1 MGRTGLDGRESR
13 LGGGLCGA
21 TVPDFRSGLPLIEGL
36 KPDRSFDT
44 IACGGAKG
52 SSEGFGA
59 RFAALVGG
67 SACAVFEPGAARLL
81 GTTAARGCCA
91 CGVPAQLASGCGP
104 SDGGLPGACLV
115 ETLAVGE
122 DGRVHVAPL
131 RALLAPPEADGR
143 LKVVLNG
150 AAGPYLCRPLRMGAD
165 VVVEDARSWMPP
177 SVLSACGLAEDGE
190 PCLVAAWTGKKAG
203 DALAALAPRAF
214 RRLDGPQDA
223 LLAAGL
229 ETLSMR
235 AQRASD
241 NALVAAHYLVADERI
256 AWVSYPG
263 LPDDGANDA
272 ARRTFEHGF
281 GPLVAFGLAAGPATQ
296 VAADG
301 LPAEGGAVKGGARSG
316 VRPGP
321 LPASFVLHAGLESPL
336 DIVASL
342 ERFLAGPPEGAGAWR
357 PSGAGDGNMVLP
369 GRKTALMRP
378 TAEGVGVES

>member
-13 LGGGLCGA
+13 LGGGPCGA
-21 TVPDFRSGLPLIEGL
+21 TVSDLRSDLPLLEGL

-67 SACAVFEPGAARLL
+67 SACAVLEPGAARLL
-81 GTTAARGCCA
+81 GTMAAGGGCA
-91 CGVPAQLASGCGP
+91 CGAPAQLASGCGP

-115 ETLAVGE
+115 ETLAVVE
-122 DGRVHVAPL
+122 DGRVRVAPL
-131 RALLAPPEADGR
+131 RALLAPSEADGR

-150 AAGPYLCRPLRMGAD
+150 AVGPYLCRPLRMGAD
-165 VVVEDARSWMPP
+165 VVVVEDARLWMPP

-214 RRLDGPQDA
+214 RRLDGLQDT

-235 AQRASD
+235 AQRMSD
-241 NALVAAHYLVADERI
+241 NALVAAHFLAADERV

-263 LPDDGANDA
+263 LPDDGANDS

-281 GPLVAFGLAAGPATQ
+281 GPLVAFGLAAGSATQ

-301 LPAEGGAVKGGARSG
+301 LPAEGGAGKGGARSG
-316 VRPGP
+316 IRPGP

-342 ERFLAGPPEGAGAWR
+342 ERFLAGPPEGAGA
-357 PSGAGDGNMVLP
+357 
-369 GRKTALMRP
+369 
-378 TAEGVGVES
+378 